1 MIHRAANEDDLD
13 LLAIWNKQ
21 LIEDEGHDN
30 SMTVAQLRERMSEWL
45 KADYQV
51 IVFSKTSAPSAYV
64 VFRDS
69 DDHIYLRQFFVDR
82 LQRRCGI
89 GKEALAIL
97 KNRILPHSKSVRLE
111 VMAWN
116 RKGLAFWKASGF
128 SPRYIGMELKR

>member
-1 MIHRAANEDDLD
+1 MNHRPANENDLE

-30 SMTVAQLRERMSEWL
+30 SMTIAQLRERMSEWL

-82 LQRRCGI
+82 AQRRCGI
-89 GKEALAIL
+89 GNEAVAIL
-97 KNRILPHSKSVRLE
+97 KNYILPHTKRVRLE
-111 VMAWN
+111 VMASN
-116 RKGLAFWKASGF
+116 RQGLAFWEACGF
-128 SPRYIGMELKR
+128 GTRYIGMEVKW